1 MCSTLSA
8 IGHLNTY
15 IASIYSLLEAS
26 IENYFR
32 TSSDSAPWHAP
43 SWQGLMEAL
52 SMSLPK
58 LTPVQPKPRQQ
69 PAQHIKSLL
78 NSYEKIVEN
87 PIYVRV
93 EPIQSPPID
102 GSIMTQLKK
111 RLNTFNSTAK

>member
-1 MCSTLSA
+1 
-8 IGHLNTY
+8 
-15 IASIYSLLEAS
+15 
-26 IENYFR
+26 
-32 TSSDSAPWHAP
+32 
-43 SWQGLMEAL
+43 
-52 SMSLPK
+52 
-58 LTPVQPKPRQQ
+58 
-69 PAQHIKSLL
+69 L